1 MKNDYRNTRYYTKKN
16 NIINEKKRLEDKIRK
31 ECPRT
36 QIIYNQISQKEK
48 EYNKLFREIYNNKC
62 AYCGITTDVISSELL
77 EIDHFICESSFKEN
91 KIKAGEI
98 NNLVL
103 SCKKCNRAKSDFK
116 WEEEYTSKFS
126 VDDGNITELFYR
138 DKDYSIKVEGDF
150 ISDTNICSFYKTL
163 KFSDEV
169 RRLDFLLMNLY
180 GFYKKHIN
188 EDVSGKISKCI
199 ILLQQKRNGL

>member
-16 NIINEKKRLEDKIRK
+16 NILNEKKKLEAKIRK
-31 ECPRT
+31 EYPKT
-36 QIIYNQISQKEK
+36 TIIYHKISPKEN
-48 EYNKLFREIYNNKC
+48 EYNKLFRNIYDNKC

-77 EIDHFICESSFKEN
+77 EIDHFICESSFEGN
-91 KIKAGEI
+91 NVKAGEI

-103 SCKKCNRAKSDFK
+103 SCKKCNRAKRNFK

-126 VDDGNITELFYR
+126 VDDGSITKLFYR
-138 DKDYSIKVEGDF
+138 DEDYSIKVKGDF
-150 ISDTNICSFYKTL
+150 ISDTNICSFYKKL

-180 GFYKKHIN
+180 GFFKKHIK
-188 EDVSGKISKCI
+188 EDVSREISKCI